1 MPTLNAIIKY
11 HIITFTFI
19 DTINCGE
26 KQVIGYLDECEIV
39 RYQKQIPSKGLTLRV
54 CASLGQVN
62 IYLTTGA
69 THDVDNSVNLNFTC
83 VDTSC
88 SCKLAYV
95 SGSRH
100 SDVPD
105 RRQLVKREA
114 IKAEI
119 TVTVEGTESE
129 NVFDVDFTDGDDPN
143 DCVGVKLADSCAK
156 KEQQDTSNQSQDSET
171 NQKPQDSESK
181 LLTIIYTPHHP
192 TTST

>member
-11 HIITFTFI
+11 IITFSFI
-19 DTINCGE
+19 DTINLEE
-26 KQVIGYLDECEIV
+26 KQFTGYLDKCEIV
-39 RYQKQIPSKGLTLRV
+39 RYQEPIPSKGLTIRV

-95 SGSRH
+95 SGSQQLKG
-100 SDVPD
+100 PD

-114 IKAEI
+114 IKTEV

-143 DCVGVKLADSCAK
+143 DCVGVKLADNCAN
-156 KEQQDTSNQSQDSET
+156 KEQQDTSNQPQGSET
-171 NQKPQDSESK
+171 NKKPQDSESK
-181 LLTIIYTPHHP
+181 YLC
-192 TTST
+192 